1 MNDQRLAI
9 IDPSAGIAGDMLL
22 AALVDAGASEAWL
35 RTLPARLG
43 LEGVSVELERV
54 TRCGISCAR
63 VKVTLSDGL
72 AEHPNPNYGDEHH
85 DAVAD
90 HLRPH
95 QHRHAQ
101 EDHVHAGGAS
111 GHRHLRDLLAIVAGA
126 PLTPWVRDRAVEA
139 LRLLCA
145 EEAKVHGV
153 PVDDVALHEV
163 GALDAI
169 VDIVGCIEGFEQLGI
184 TRVATMP
191 LAFGSGWVRTAHG
204 VMSIPAPVTARLAEG
219 LAIGP
224 NGPVTG
230 EATTPTGAALLRV
243 LVNSAVPPRW
253 RVGATAWGA
262 GTRDPA
268 AYPNAVRL
276 VLAESSA
283 EAGQVVTLSTDVDD
297 MSPEYLDPLR
307 EALMN
312 SGALDVQIWGTIMK
326 KGRPGFRI
334 EVICSPDT
342 VEGVTEALFLH
353 STTLGVRRTVHDRI
367 TLRRS
372 DLHVVAGN
380 GQDVAVKVVHTAA
393 GVRAKAEFE
402 DVKRV
407 AEQTG
412 RPAFEIAREVE
423 AAARSMVLETVQETS
438 RSS

>member
-1 MNDQRLAI
+1 MNDHRLAI

-22 AALVDAGASEAWL
+22 AALVDAGAPETWL
-35 RTLPARLG
+35 RGLPGRLG
-43 LEGVSVELERV
+43 LEGVAVQLERV

-63 VKVTLSDGL
+63 VRVTLPQGRV
-72 AEHPNPNYGDEHH
+72 EHPNPDYGDDHPE
-85 DAVAD
+85 AVGG
-90 HLRPH
+90 HLSPH
-95 QHRHAQ
+95 QHHSPDT
-101 EDHVHAGGAS
+101 DHIHAGGAA
-111 GHRHLRDLLAIVAGA
+111 GHRHLRDLLGIVDGA
-126 PLTPWVRDRAVEA
+126 ALTPWVRDRVVEA

-145 EEAKVHGV
+145 EEARVHGV
-153 PVDDVALHEV
+153 PIDEVALHEV

-204 VMSIPAPVTARLAEG
+204 VMSIPAPVTARLAES
-219 LAIGP
+219 LVIGP

-230 EATTPTGAALLRV
+230 EATTPTGAVLLRV
-243 LVNSAVPPRW
+243 LVNSPVPPRW
-253 RVGATAWGA
+253 RVSGTAWGA
-262 GTRDPA
+262 GSRDPA
-268 AYPNAVRL
+268 THPNAVRL
-276 VLAESSA
+276 ILAESSA

-307 EALMN
+307 LALMHA
-312 SGALDVQIWGTIMK
+312 GAIDVQMWATLMK

-353 STTLGVRRTVHDRI
+353 STTLGIRRTVQDRI

-372 DLHVVAGN
+372 DLRIAAGN
-380 GQDVAVKVVHTAA
+380 GQDVAVKITHTAA
-393 GVRAKAEFE
+393 GLRAKAEFD

-412 RPAFEIAREVE
+412 RPAFEIAREIE
-423 AAARSMVLETVQETS
+423 ATARSMVLASVQGTS